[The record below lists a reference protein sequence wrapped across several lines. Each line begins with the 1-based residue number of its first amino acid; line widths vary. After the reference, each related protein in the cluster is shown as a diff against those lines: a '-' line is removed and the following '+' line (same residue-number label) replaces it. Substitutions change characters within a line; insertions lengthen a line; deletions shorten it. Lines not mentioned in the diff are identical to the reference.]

1 MAAGEGGA
9 LGNGLLAEFSWILL
23 SHCRASLAQLNPAQ
37 LQEMR
42 AITGKFTAFRDASN
56 LLGLGALPEDSDAAC
71 CA

>member
-23 SHCRASLAQLNPAQ
+23 SRRASLAQLNPAQ